1 MKSKSKWAT
10 GILALTLAAPIFAQ
24 SRGDYR
30 DDARRDDRG
39 YASRSYEN
47 REAFLRG
54 RVERIDY
61 RSGTVW
67 VRDFQRGETVRAT
80 ASRHELRGVRRG
92 DRIQLVGRWDRGVFE
107 VRDIR

>member
-24 SRGDYR
+24 SRADYR
-30 DDARRDDRG
+30 DAQRDDRS
-39 YASRSYEN
+39 YAFRSYEN
-47 REAFLRG
+47 RDAFLRG
-54 RVERIDY
+54 RVERVDY
-61 RSGTVW
+61 RTGTIW
-67 VRDFQRGETVRAT
+67 LRDFQRGETVRAT

-92 DRIQLVGRWDRGVFE
+92 DRVQLVGRWDRGSFE